1 MRKNP
6 SLRLLHRLFI
16 CDPEAGK
23 LIWRE
28 RPNWMFAPNNFS
40 GKRETNARRW
50 NKAFAGREAF
60 TSTGTHGYR
69 NGSIFATWHL
79 AHRIIWAMTNG
90 RWPEE
95 DIDHIDGNRTNNAI
109 SNLRSVSRH
118 ENTKN
123 LSRRLSNTSGVPGV
137 TWNKRAK
144 KWRASIKVAGKFI
157 YLGYF
162 DDLETAAEIRK
173 AAETRH
179 GFHANHG
186 RPPA

>member
-6 SLRLLHRLFI
+6 SLRLLRRLFI
-16 CDPEAGK
+16 CDPQSGK

-50 NKAFAGREAF
+50 NKVHAGREAL
-60 TSTGTHGYR
+60 TSVGTHGYR

-79 AHRIIWAMTNG
+79 AHRIIWTMANG

-95 DIDHIDGNRTNNAI
+95 DIDHIDGNRLNNAI
-109 SNLRSVSRH
+109 SNLRSVSRQ

-123 LSRRLSNTSGVPGV
+123 LSRRPLNTSGVPGV
-137 TWNKRAK
+137 IWNKRSR
-144 KWRASIKVAGKFI
+144 KWRASIKVSGKFI
-157 YLGYF
+157 YLGHF
-162 DDLETAAEIRK
+162 ENLEAAALARK
-173 AAETRH
+173 IAEAQY
-179 GFHANHG
+179 GFHPNHG
-186 RPPA
+186 RPPQ